1 MDINIKEKIE
11 ELVERITADK
21 DLTAQFQRNPVKAV
35 EGLIGRD
42 LPDDVVEKLV
52 AGVKGKISLDKAS
65 GAVDM
70 LKKLF

>member
-11 ELVERITADK
+11 ELVKRITADK
-21 DLTAQFQRNPVKAV
+21 KLTAQFQRDPVKAV
-35 EGLIGRD
+35 ESLIGKD

-52 AGVKGKISLDKAS
+52 AGVKGKISLDKVS

>member
-21 DLTAQFQRNPVKAV
+21 NLMAKFQRDPVKAV
-35 EGLIGRD
+35 EGLLGVD
-42 LPDDVVEKLV
+42 LPDDVMEKLV
-52 AGVKGKISLDKAS
+52 AGVKGKISLDKAAD
-65 GAVDM
+65 AVDM